1 MISEIDNLKDAW
13 KTISD
18 AGSQKE
24 YSADE
29 LKKIVKKQS
38 NNELAKIRRKIL
50 FEWTI
55 AFILSVFLV
64 VFISSVK
71 PADTLYALFFI
82 VVIFGFSFIPY
93 INVIKFKFTPDT
105 TLKNYLEEFISRF
118 DNLVKK
124 YIRMVVFLYP
134 VAGLGGFLLGLHSKL
149 PKEEWNSF
157 FTTESIIWIIVAI
170 VAISLLGCWMQKKYF
185 NWLYGKNIDRLRD
198 CLKNL
203 EK

>member
-18 AGSQKE
+18 VGSQKE

-38 NNELAKIRRKIL
+38 NNELAKIRRKII
-50 FEWTI
+50 FEWTV
-55 AFILSVFLV
+55 ALILSVFLV
-64 VFISSVK
+64 IFISSTK
-71 PADTLYALFFI
+71 PADTIYALIFI
-82 VVIFGFSFIPY
+82 VVIFGLSFVPY
-93 INVIKFKFTPDT
+93 LNVIKLKFTSDT
-105 TLKNYLEEFISRF
+105 NLKNYLKEFVSRF

-124 YIRMVVFLYP
+124 YMRMAVILYP
-134 VAGLGGFLLGLHSKL
+134 IAGFGGFLLGLHSKL
-149 PKEEWNSF
+149 SKDEWNSF
-157 FTTESIIWIIVAI
+157 FTSESIIWIII
-170 VAISLLGCWMQKKYF
+170 ILISISLLGCWIQKKYF